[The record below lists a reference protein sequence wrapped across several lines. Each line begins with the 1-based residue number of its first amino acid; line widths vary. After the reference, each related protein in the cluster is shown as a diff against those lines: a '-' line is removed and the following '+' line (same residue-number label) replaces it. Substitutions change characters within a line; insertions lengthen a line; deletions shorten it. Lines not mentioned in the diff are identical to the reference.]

1 MTGKGTRRGQEFFC
15 VYFGNF
21 SWATGWRGSG
31 GWWWTL
37 GGGGGPK
44 LGVCDWALVASSTYR
59 RSFRYLK
66 TLEDAERTKRDP
78 F

>member
-1 MTGKGTRRGQEFFC
+1 MF
-15 VYFGNF
+15 
-21 SWATGWRGSG
+21 
-31 GWWWTL
+31 TL
-37 GGGGGPK
+37 GISHGRPGGEVAADGGGLWEGGGGPK